1 MKGIGAVIVTYN
13 SEGEIG
19 SCLDSAMSRVESAIV
34 VDNASS
40 DGTLAEVR
48 SRPSAVLVANP
59 VNRGFAAAVNQAI
72 QALDTPYI
80 LLLNPDA
87 VLQTGVEELA
97 AACAEPGVG
106 AAAGRLTDSQGR
118 PQTGFSVRRFPTPLA
133 LSFEALGLN
142 RIWPGNPVNR
152 RYRCLDLNLEIP
164 ADVEQPAGAFLMI
177 RRQAWQAVG
186 GFDEGFYPIWFEDVD
201 FLKRVRSAG
210 FRVRYTPGAVAG
222 HFGGHSIA
230 GMPWESRE
238 ACWYGS
244 LIRYSFK
251 HFRFVG
257 RLLVWAAVVTGCA
270 LRAVYGVGRQRK
282 LSPLAVYG
290 RVISL
295 ACLRLVS
302 GRIGEAGCTPALA
315 RQQSVRQGE

>member
-13 SEGEIG
+13 SQGEIG
-19 SCLDSAMSRVESAIV
+19 PCLDSVMGRVESVIV

-48 SRPSAVLVANP
+48 KRPFAALVANAG
-59 VNRGFAAAVNQAI
+59 NRGFAAAVNQAI
-72 QALDTPYI
+72 QTLDTPYI

-87 VLQTGVEELA
+87 VLQTGLEELA
-97 AACAEPGVG
+97 GACAEVGVG
-106 AAAGRLTDSQGR
+106 AAAGKLTGSQGR

-152 RYRCLDLNLEIP
+152 RYRCLDLDLEVP

-177 RRQAWQAVG
+177 RRQVWQAVG

-201 FLKRVRSAG
+201 FLRRARSAG
-210 FRVRYTPGAVAG
+210 FRVRYVPGAVAR
-222 HFGGHSIA
+222 HSGGHSVGRI
-230 GMPWESRE
+230 PWGARE
-238 ACWYGS
+238 AYWYGS

-251 HFRFVG
+251 HFRITG
-257 RLLVWAAVVTGCA
+257 RLLVRAAVVTGCT
-270 LRAVYGVGRQRK
+270 LRAVYGVLRQRK
-282 LSPLAVYG
+282 LSPLAVYA
-290 RVISL
+290 RVISF

-302 GRIGEAGCTPALA
+302 GRIGEAGGTPALA
-315 RQQSVRQGE
+315 RQQSVR

>member
-13 SEGEIG
+13 SQGEIG
-19 SCLDSAMSRVESAIV
+19 PCLDSVMGRVESVIV

-48 SRPSAVLVANP
+48 KRPFAALVANAG
-59 VNRGFAAAVNQAI
+59 NRGFAAAVNQAI
-72 QALDTPYI
+72 QTLDTPYI

-87 VLQTGVEELA
+87 VLQTGLEELA
-97 AACAEPGVG
+97 GACAEVGVG
-106 AAAGRLTDSQGR
+106 AAAGKLTGSQGR

-152 RYRCLDLNLEIP
+152 RYRCLDLDLEVP

-177 RRQAWQAVG
+177 RRQVWQAVG

-201 FLKRVRSAG
+201 FLRRARSAG
-210 FRVRYTPGAVAG
+210 FRVRYVPGAVAR
-222 HFGGHSIA
+222 HSGGHSVGRI
-230 GMPWESRE
+230 PWEARE
-238 ACWYGS
+238 VYWYGS

-251 HFRFVG
+251 HFRITG
-257 RLLVWAAVVTGCA
+257 RLLVRAAVVTGCT
-270 LRAVYGVGRQRK
+270 LRAVYGVLRQRK
-282 LSPLAVYG
+282 LSPLAVYA
-290 RVISL
+290 RVISF

-302 GRIGEAGCTPALA
+302 GRIGEAGGTPALA
-315 RQQSVRQGE
+315 RQQSVR

>member
-19 SCLDSAMSRVESAIV
+19 SCLDSVMSRVESVIV

-48 SRPSAVLVANP
+48 ERPFAALIANTG
-59 VNRGFAAAVNQAI
+59 NRGFAAAVNQAI

-87 VLQTGVEELA
+87 VLQTGLEELA
-97 AACAEPGVG
+97 AACGEPGVG
-106 AAAGRLTDSQGR
+106 AAAGKLTGSEGR

-142 RIWPGNPVNR
+142 RIWRGNPVNR
-152 RYRCLDLNLEIP
+152 RYRCLDVNLEVP

-201 FLKRVRSAG
+201 FLKRARSAG
-210 FRVRYTPGAVAG
+210 FRVRYAPGAVARHG
-222 HFGGHSIA
+222 GGHSVGRI
-230 GMPWESRE
+230 PWESRE
-238 ACWYGS
+238 VCWYGS
-244 LIRYSFK
+244 LMRYSFK
-251 HFRFVG
+251 HFRITG
-257 RLLVWAAVVTGCA
+257 RVLVWAAVVTGCTI
-270 LRAVYGVGRQRK
+270 RAVYGVLRQRK

-290 RVISL
+290 RVISF

-302 GRIGEAGCTPALA
+302 GRIGEAGGMPALA
-315 RQQSVRQGE
+315 RQQSVR

>member
-19 SCLDSAMSRVESAIV
+19 SCLDSLRSRVEHVVV

-48 SRPSAVLVANP
+48 KRPFAALVANAE
-59 VNRGFAAAVNQAI
+59 NRGFAAAVNQAI

-87 VLQTGVEELA
+87 VLQTRLEELA

-106 AAAGRLTDSQGR
+106 AAAGKLTDCEGQ
-118 PQTGFSVRRFPTPLA
+118 PQSGFSVRRFPTPLA
-133 LSFEALGLN
+133 LGFEALGLN

-152 RYRCLDLNLEIP
+152 RYRCLDLNLEVP

-177 RRQAWQAVG
+177 RRQAWQAIG

-201 FLKRVRSAG
+201 FLRRARGAG
-210 FRVRYTPGAVAG
+210 FRVRYAPGTVARHG
-222 HFGGHSIA
+222 GGHSVGRI
-230 GMPWESRE
+230 PWESRE
-238 ACWYGS
+238 VCWYGS

-251 HFRFVG
+251 HFRITG
-257 RLLVWAAVVTGCA
+257 RVLVWAAVVTGCA
-270 LRAVYGVGRQRK
+270 LRTVYGVLRQRK
-282 LSPLAVYG
+282 LSPLMVYG
-290 RVISL
+290 RVISF
-295 ACLRLVS
+295 ACLRLLS
-302 GRIGEAGCTPALA
+302 GRIGEAGSTPALA
-315 RQQSVRQGE
+315 REQSVR

>member
-19 SCLDSAMSRVESAIV
+19 SCLDSVMSRVESVIV

-48 SRPSAVLVANP
+48 ERPFAALIANTG
-59 VNRGFAAAVNQAI
+59 NRGFAAAVNQAI

-87 VLQTGVEELA
+87 VLQTGLEELA
-97 AACAEPGVG
+97 AACGEPGVG
-106 AAAGRLTDSQGR
+106 AAAGKLTGSEGR

-142 RIWPGNPVNR
+142 RIWRGNPVNR
-152 RYRCLDLNLEIP
+152 RYRCLDVNLEVP

-201 FLKRVRSAG
+201 FLKRARSAG
-210 FRVRYTPGAVAG
+210 FRVRYAPGAVARHG
-222 HFGGHSIA
+222 GGHSVGRI
-230 GMPWESRE
+230 PWESRE
-238 ACWYGS
+238 VCWYGS
-244 LIRYSFK
+244 LMRYSFK
-251 HFRFVG
+251 HFRITG
-257 RLLVWAAVVTGCA
+257 RVLVWAAVVTGCTI
-270 LRAVYGVGRQRK
+270 RAVYGVLRQRK

-290 RVISL
+290 RVISF

-302 GRIGEAGCTPALA
+302 GRIGEAGGTPALA
-315 RQQSVRQGE
+315 RQQSVR

>member
-13 SEGEIG
+13 SEREIG
-19 SCLDSAMSRVESAIV
+19 SCLDSVMDRVESAIV

-40 DGTLAEVR
+40 DGTLSEVR
-48 SRPSAVLVANP
+48 KRPNVAMVANTG
-59 VNRGFAAAVNQAI
+59 NRGFAAAVNQGI

-87 VLQTGVEELA
+87 VLETGLEELA
-97 AACAEPGVG
+97 AAFRNPGVG
-106 AAAGRLTDSQGR
+106 VAAGKLAGSEGQ
-118 PQTGFSVRRFPTPLA
+118 PQIGFSIRRFPTPLA

-142 RIWPGNPVNR
+142 RLWRGNPVNK
-152 RYRCLDLNLEIP
+152 RYRCLDLDLEVP
-164 ADVEQPAGAFLMI
+164 SDVEQPAAAFLMI

-201 FLKRVRSAG
+201 FLKRMHSAG
-210 FRVRYTPGAVAG
+210 FRVRYAPGAVARHG
-222 HFGGHSIA
+222 GGHSVGKI
-230 GMPWESRE
+230 PWESRE
-238 ACWYGS
+238 VCWYGS

-251 HFRFVG
+251 HFRITG
-257 RLLVWAAVVTGCA
+257 RVLVWAAVVTGCT
-270 LRAVYGVGRQRK
+270 LRAVFGVLRQRS

-290 RVISL
+290 RVISF

-302 GRIGEAGCTPALA
+302 GRIGEAGSMPALA
-315 RQQSVRQGE
+315 RQQGGR

>member
-1 MKGIGAVIVTYN
+1 MNGIGAVIVTYN
-13 SEGEIG
+13 SEREIG

-40 DGTLAEVR
+40 DGTLSEVR
-48 SRPSAVLVANP
+48 KRPNVALLANTG
-59 VNRGFAAAVNQAI
+59 NRGFAAAVNQGI

-87 VLQTGVEELA
+87 VLQTGLEELA
-97 AACAEPGVG
+97 AACGDPGVG
-106 AAAGRLTDSQGR
+106 AAAGKLTGSEGQ
-118 PQTGFSVRRFPTPLA
+118 PQSGFSVRRFPTPFA

-142 RIWPGNPVNR
+142 RLWRGNPVNR
-152 RYRCLDLNLEIP
+152 RYRCLDVNLEAP

-201 FLKRVRSAG
+201 FLKRMHSAG
-210 FRVRYTPGAVAG
+210 FRVRYAPGAIAG
-222 HFGGHSIA
+222 HGGGHSVGRI
-230 GMPWESRE
+230 PWESRE
-238 ACWYGS
+238 VCWYGS
-244 LIRYSFK
+244 LMRYSFK
-251 HFRFVG
+251 HFRFTG
-257 RLLVWAAVVTGCA
+257 RVLVWAAVVTGCA
-270 LRAVYGVGRQRK
+270 LRAVFRVLRQRR

-290 RVISL
+290 RVISF

-302 GRIGEAGCTPALA
+302 GRIGEAGGMPALA
-315 RQQSVRQGE
+315 R

>member
-13 SEGEIG
+13 SQGRIG
-19 SCLDSAMSRVESAIV
+19 PCLDSVMRRVERVIV

-48 SRPSAVLVANP
+48 ERPLATLVANTG
-59 VNRGFAAAVNQAI
+59 NRGFAAAVNQAI

-87 VLQTGVEELA
+87 VLQTGLEDLA

-106 AAAGRLTDSQGR
+106 AAAGKLTGSQGR

-133 LSFEALGLN
+133 LSFEVLGLN

-152 RYRCLDLNLEIP
+152 RYRCLDLNLEAP

-201 FLKRVRSAG
+201 FLKRARSAG
-210 FRVRYTPGAVAG
+210 FQTRYAPGSVAG
-222 HFGGHSIA
+222 HVGGHSVGSI
-230 GMPWESRE
+230 PWESRE
-238 ACWYGS
+238 VCWYGS

-251 HFRFVG
+251 HFRIKG
-257 RLLVWAAVVTGCA
+257 RLLVWAAVVTGCG
-270 LRAVYGVGRQRK
+270 LRAVCGVFRQRK
-282 LSPLAVYG
+282 LRPLAVYG

-302 GRIGEAGCTPALA
+302 GRIGEAGATPALA
-315 RQQSVRQGE
+315 R

>member
-13 SEGEIG
+13 SQGEIG
-19 SCLDSAMSRVESAIV
+19 PCLDSVMSRVESVIV

-48 SRPSAVLVANP
+48 ERPFATLVANTG
-59 VNRGFAAAVNQAI
+59 NRGFAAAVNQAI
-72 QALDTPYI
+72 QALNTPYL

-87 VLQTGVEELA
+87 VLQTGLEVLA

-106 AAAGRLTDSQGR
+106 ATAGKLTDSQGR
-118 PQTGFSVRRFPTPLA
+118 PQAGFSVRRFPTPLA

-142 RIWPGNPVNR
+142 RIWSGNPVNR
-152 RYRCLDLNLEIP
+152 RYRCLDLNLEVP

-201 FLKRVRSAG
+201 FLKRARSAG
-210 FRVRYTPGAVAG
+210 FRVRYAPGAVAR
-222 HFGGHSIA
+222 HVGGHSVGRI
-230 GMPWESRE
+230 PWESRE
-238 ACWYGS
+238 VCWYGS

-251 HFRFVG
+251 HFRITG
-257 RLLVWAAVVTGCA
+257 RVLVWAAVVTGCT
-270 LRAVYGVGRQRK
+270 LRAVYGVLRQRK

-290 RVISL
+290 RVISF

-302 GRIGEAGCTPALA
+302 GRIGEAGGTPALA
-315 RQQSVRQGE
+315 RQQSVR